1 MKHIME
7 FISDH
12 IDEEIEDA
20 RTYAKAAMNYK
31 SDSPEA
37 YNLFMQLSK
46 EEMTHANLLRNLA
59 ESMIQR
65 NPDDKSIP
73 DMYVIYN
80 YLKGKQTEKM
90 AEVAA
95 MHAMMK

>member
-37 YNLFMQLSK
+37 YDLFMRLSK
-46 EEMTHANLLRNLA
+46 EEITHANLLRSLA
-59 ESMIQR
+59 EGMIAK
-65 NPDDKSIP
+65 NPNDESIP
-73 DMYVIYN
+73 EMYIIYN
-80 YLKGKQTEKM
+80 YLKGKQTDKM
-90 AEVAA
+90 AEVLA
-95 MHAMMK
+95 MHSMK